1 MKYEI
6 GQGEG
11 DAIESASI
19 FVCQSKEMIMVR
31 VWKQW
36 VGLGVVAMVI
46 GVAVCAGAAVK
57 KPGSGRAAVG
67 VRSADPYLGAIVI
80 DAATGQVL
88 FEDKADAQGYPAS
101 VIKLMDMMVILERM
115 GNGQVKSN
123 DLVTVTADA
132 SKTGGSQ
139 VYLAEKEVFSVE
151 DLLYALMIQ
160 SANDA
165 AVALAIHVG
174 GGKDGF
180 VELMNQKA
188 VAFGMMNTKFHSVH
202 GLPPA
207 TGQEPDVSTARDL
220 AILARELVNKT
231 DILKYTAT
239 KERGFRNGAFI
250 MRNHNR
256 LLASFQGCD
265 GFKTGYILAGGFSLV
280 ATAERGGRRVIAV
293 VLGSNGSRGL
303 ARDAKAAELMS
314 KGFAML
320 PALPPP
326 APVMPVAAMETNVVA
341 PEVDEKPQGGG
352 WLMPAVAGV
361 VGGLVVAGI
370 VAWVMKRSGRRT
382 L

>member
-1 MKYEI
+1 
-6 GQGEG
+6 
-11 DAIESASI
+11 
-19 FVCQSKEMIMVR
+19 MVR

-36 VGLGVVAMVI
+36 VGFGIVVMVMS
-46 GVAVCAGAAVK
+46 VAVCAGAAVK
-57 KPGSGRAAVG
+57 KPGSGRAAVA
-67 VRSADPYLGAIVI
+67 VRSADPYLGAIVM

-88 FEDKADAQGYPAS
+88 IEDKADAQGYPAS
-101 VIKLMDMMVILERM
+101 VIKLMGMMVILERI
-115 GNGQVKSN
+115 GNGQINPSN
-123 DLVTVTADA
+123 MVTVTAEA

-165 AVALAIHVG
+165 AVALAHHVS
-174 GGKDGF
+174 GGKEAF

-188 VAFGMMNTKFHSVH
+188 VALGMTNTKFHSVH

-207 TGQEPDVSTARDL
+207 NGQEPDVSTARDL
-220 AILARELVNKT
+220 AILARELINKT
-231 DILKYTAT
+231 DILRYTST
-239 KERGFRNGAFI
+239 KERGFRNGAFT

-256 LLASFQGCD
+256 LLTSFQGCD
-265 GFKTGYILAGGFSLV
+265 GLKTGYILAGGFSLV
-280 ATAERGGRRVIAV
+280 ATAERNGRRVIAV
-293 VLGSNGSRGL
+293 VLGGNGSRGL
-303 ARDAKAAELMS
+303 VRDAKAAELMM

-341 PEVDEKPQGGG
+341 PEVEGEPSRGSGWMVPVVGGV
-352 WLMPAVAGV
+352 L
-361 VGGLVVAGI
+361 GGLVVAGI
-370 VAWVMKRSGRRT
+370 VAWVMKRSSRRA